1 MKGVTSRIVFLGKPG
16 SGKGTQA
23 QTLSRTRELPHLS
36 SGEILRAEIREGTEF
51 GRAVEEYVLRGEIG
65 PEELITKVIL
75 HYIDRSGT
83 GDHYILDGFPRT
95 LSQAARLDED
105 FRPDLALLLS
115 VPDDVIVDRLSK
127 RFTCMGCGTIR
138 QTGGP
143 GSSGTACP
151 ECGGD
156 FVRRA
161 DDHPEAIR
169 RRLDTF
175 SREVVPVIRYYE
187 GSARLCRI
195 DGTKSIPDI
204 EREILAL
211 FP

>member
-1 MKGVTSRIVFLGKPG
+1 MGEGESRIVFLGKPG

-23 QTLSRTRELPHLS
+23 QALSRTQGLPHLS
-36 SGEILRAEIREGTEF
+36 SGEILRTEIRDGTEF

-65 PEELITKVIL
+65 PEELITKAIL
-75 HYIDRSGT
+75 HHIDRSGT
-83 GDHYILDGFPRT
+83 GDRYILDGFPRT
-95 LSQAARLDED
+95 LPQAERLDED
-105 FRPDLALLLS
+105 FPPDLALLLS

-127 RFTCMGCGTIR
+127 RLTCTGCGTIR
-138 QTGGP
+138 RAGGT

-156 FVRRA
+156 FMRRA

-175 SREVVPVIRYYE
+175 SREVAPVIRYYE
-187 GSARLCRI
+187 GSSRLRRI
-195 DGTKSIPDI
+195 NGTGTIPDI
-204 EREILAL
+204 EREILSL
-211 FP
+211 FS